1 MSPPDYNDGD
11 CWYACPPLDGGS
23 SAASTYHVRGAPGAV
38 TSAQAVADCFY
49 IHPTT
54 ALQGLGN
61 AEWSDDGSIP
71 GWLASDIVRRQASCF
86 NSCAR
91 IFAPRYRQARVS
103 NYHCFEGEVD
113 PHSGSKLPVYHQQ
126 PVGSAAFDMAYS
138 DVRAAFLHFIEHFNS
153 GRPFIVAGHSQ
164 GSQLLV
170 RLLRELEGG
179 SHRDC
184 LSRLVIAYLPGCQC
198 GADSLHELPMGT
210 NAEQVGCWVS
220 WATVGHGTTTTI
232 ATGRRRH
239 GYVDASVVT
248 EGPPL
253 SVNPITWMA
262 SEALAAAGEQWSA
275 PEVHRGALVDGV
287 LHPHT
292 LSTMCTPEGLVAA
305 QVASASPAHA
315 GGPPRAAVG
324 SLVLAGDL
332 HVHDYSLFWLD
343 VRENAQLRVRQWE
356 AARAKVR

>member
-61 AEWSDDGSIP
+61 AEWSDDGSHP

-138 DVRAAFLHFIEHFNS
+138 DVRAAFLHVIEHFNS
-153 GRPFIVAGHSQ
+153 GRPFH
-164 GSQLLV
+164 
-170 RLLRELEGG
+170 
-179 SHRDC
+179 
-184 LSRLVIAYLPGCQC
+184 
-198 GADSLHELPMGT
+198 
-210 NAEQVGCWVS
+210 
-220 WATVGHGTTTTI
+220 
-232 ATGRRRH
+232 RRR
-239 GYVDASVVT
+239 T
-248 EGPPL
+248 
-253 SVNPITWMA
+253 
-262 SEALAAAGEQWSA
+262 
-275 PEVHRGALVDGV
+275 
-287 LHPHT
+287 
-292 LSTMCTPEGLVAA
+292 
-305 QVASASPAHA
+305 
-315 GGPPRAAVG
+315 
-324 SLVLAGDL
+324 
-332 HVHDYSLFWLD
+332 
-343 VRENAQLRVRQWE
+343 
-356 AARAKVR
+356 